1 VGPAGLPSSLFGG
14 RCFSFPFGKENAMLP
29 LMIGMGL
36 PVFAVIAYALT
47 RPDPGEVD
55 RRAGA

>member
-1 VGPAGLPSSLFGG
+1 
-14 RCFSFPFGKENAMLP
+14 MLP

-47 RPDPGEVD
+47 RPDPTEAG
-55 RRAGA
+55 RRTGT

>member
-1 VGPAGLPSSLFGG
+1 LFGG

>member
-1 VGPAGLPSSLFGG
+1 
-14 RCFSFPFGKENAMLP
+14 MLP

-47 RPDPGEVD
+47 GSDPAEGD
-55 RRAGA
+55 RHTGA

>member
-1 VGPAGLPSSLFGG
+1 METRGSAGVESHH
-14 RCFSFPFGKENAMLP
+14 GKEIAMLP
-29 LMIGMGL
+29 LMIGMGV

-47 RPDPGEVD
+47 RPAEAG